1 MEEKISMLHKCS
13 TTVQAFELME
23 GSYWLGD
30 VDSAGCFSVLTDNT
44 FPGYIRM
51 NAIEIILGCMKE
63 GLSKNELASYLSTDI
78 NGVVRDSLLGQPFIL
93 YSLKLGAYYCFH
105 FDSNLTNVSD
115 RVYVRNYIDLIKG
128 FDFPTIVSESL
139 GVVAKYADEIR
150 ENRQEAIIRIY
161 ENELGDRFLRR
172 SS

>member
-1 MEEKISMLHKCS
+1 
-13 TTVQAFELME
+13 
-23 GSYWLGD
+23 
-30 VDSAGCFSVLTDNT
+30 
-44 FPGYIRM
+44 
-51 NAIEIILGCMKE
+51 
-63 GLSKNELASYLSTDI
+63 LSTDI

-115 RVYVRNYIDLIKG
+115 RVYERNYIELIKG
-128 FDFPTIVSESL
+128 FHFAKIVSESL
-139 GVVAKYADEIR
+139 RIVAKYADEIR

-161 ENELGDRFLRR
+161 ENEFGDRFLRR

>member
-1 MEEKISMLHKCS
+1 MEKISMLHKCS

-63 GLSKNELASYLSTDI
+63 GLGKKELASYLSTDI
-78 NGVVRDSLLGQPFIL
+78 NGVVRDSLLGPPFIL
-93 YSLKLGAYYCFH
+93 YSLKLGGYYCFH
-105 FDSNLTNVSD
+105 YDPNLNTVSD
-115 RVYVRNYIDLIKG
+115 RVYERNYIELILG
-128 FDFPTIVSESL
+128 FDFAKIVSESL
-139 GVVAKYADEIR
+139 RIVAK
-150 ENRQEAIIRIY
+150 
-161 ENELGDRFLRR
+161 
-172 SS
+172 

>member
-1 MEEKISMLHKCS
+1 MEKISMLHKCS

-30 VDSAGCFSVLTDNT
+30 VDEAGCFSVLTDNT

-63 GLSKNELASYLSTDI
+63 GLGKKELASYLSTDI

-115 RVYVRNYIDLIKG
+115 RVYVRNYIEG
-128 FDFPTIVSESL
+128 FDFPKIVSEGL

-150 ENRQEAIIRIY
+150 EDRQEAIIRIY
-161 ENELGDRFLRR
+161 ENEFGDRFLRR